1 MEYSRRLMDEELRRR
16 GACPWI
22 PVTPAKPMPIR
33 QPMNSNGSQPNWIDA
48 VGVGFQA
55 EYFHQNAC
63 RLPHSNFTRATTT
76 TTTSNGVMNACFN
89 SMHYVDQS
97 RGMSTWPE
105 ALLGNHRTA
114 TDIVDNPFP
123 ETSCSSNEYLRATTT
138 TSNGVMNACFNS
150 MDYVDRS
157 RGMSTWQEAL
167 LRNHRTATDIVDNP
181 FPETSCSSNT
191 VGSVWDNIGFS
202 ELLALSETPAGAA
215 AILSQRGENIAVS
228 SPNFPIS
235 NSHVRGSLQYTN
247 RPIADQNFV
256 ASSNLSNNHSNF
268 SPHVPQYGSPVPYR
282 PTFDLN
288 SPSQT
293 FADAVSNGDIS
304 LQFSPITPT
313 QIKGGAVNQHSEIA
327 KHVSVEVSDLVNNEV
342 DQGSNNG
349 IEIQCQDSLLHSVV
363 NSPSAAASTLLKEN
377 QSADRTEEHGIDL
390 NKTPQ
395 LKPKRKKVRPRVFIE
410 GKKPSK
416 TPYHRTKQPSAKET
430 PSVKR
435 KCVRKNGLKSSNTPA
450 ANIEEEVNAD
460 QVILKSAKKVLNFDL
475 VEVRDGSHGSTTG
488 YHEGLLSSI
497 VDSSSSRCKE
507 NSQSQTNEI
516 CSGVNSETKLT
527 AELPQGLE
535 AVVENSPARLA
546 FDLNCTST
554 QFLEDYISTDKP
566 VPTTPPPTRKELTR
580 ETLSALLSSPLDT
593 CLHNGEQY
601 HPIRN
606 QHTQSYQ
613 RNAKISI
620 LQSDIRFTNQNNLI
634 QSNQIQLEGSDLARG
649 SKRGYCHTIA
659 ETDLQSLN
667 PLRSHGNS
675 LHTYHQKLGGHGYR
689 RNSSTAKLPF
699 SEIYK
704 KTRIE
709 RDQNVVNSSL
719 DSSIASVLENTRKEK
734 ACKENDGNANH
745 IAFQAKSRSATQL
758 GNVSINHQNG
768 ADHSAPNLQLQA
780 VANQQNCQLPD
791 TWEALLS
798 QTQKPRW
805 ANINEQS
812 EKTPYLGQTK
822 KRSKVPTQIC
832 ELSSL
837 TTTLDC
843 SKMPG
848 TPQKMAPIPGDRL
861 GNKNFSRP
869 QEGRADLAVDNQV
882 KKPRR
887 GRPPK
892 TLENG
897 ISVSRSRKKNESL
910 QKRETFM
917 YTQHRVNEKLR
928 GSLDM
933 SWLSMDE
940 IINKIDRLNINDTRK
955 DVMAPEQYALVPFGG
970 GGHMVPYE
978 GLFNAI
984 KKKQL
989 RPKVN
994 LDAETDRV
1002 WKLLM
1007 GIENN
1012 DGVEGTTQ
1020 DKEKWWEEERK
1031 VFRGRADSFI
1041 ARMHLIQG
1049 DRRFSKWKGSVVD
1062 SVVGVFLTQN
1072 VSDILSSSAFM
1083 CLVARFPLKTETNN
1097 SICNKERT
1105 QIIVEEPEVF
1115 SVDSD
1120 DNINWQEKMQE
1131 HLLSEQDYVDI
1142 RELQLE
1148 ERETGHSS
1156 ESFGSCVRG
1165 SLNPGTVCQR
1175 FVEARDR
1182 RAVEDIVSSQNSV
1195 VSSQNS
1201 IDSTGFQT
1209 ADGNITAR
1217 IRGES
1222 LIGNEVGRQ
1231 LEDVVSSQV
1240 SVDSSSICTDDR
1252 FRSYSYFN
1260 SGPEMAPSCTSNSVS
1275 EHPSFTELLR
1285 MGGTPLLQEYYSQES
1300 GSFALN
1306 LNSKSCHG
1314 QSEGKQL
1321 KKKSVSTSGIDG
1333 WKELFSVCPSTSVP
1347 KMQLPNAPQ
1356 FLLQMTPETVV
1367 QEMESPKMLGT
1378 ESRFSLSSNAP
1389 QMTTGIDPNSMC
1401 KTVMPISETVS
1412 NQQKLSAN
1420 AEAALTTDTY
1430 PLTSKYLELPD
1441 ISARQ
1446 ETLIRE
1452 HQDSWNNLLK
1462 VRDGTFLHQSS
1473 TTEST
1478 KPVETQARIGSV
1490 MQQSHTKFVNLS
1502 HENLDAE
1509 GSTSLT
1515 DKQTSLKEQ
1524 TRSSGGVV
1532 SGTTISAS
1540 KAKGKPDKEKKKEF
1554 HWDSLRRD
1562 VYQKGLKREKS
1573 NNTMDS
1579 LDWEAVRTADVSE
1592 IANAIKERGMN
1603 NMLAERIKA
1612 FLNRLVSDHGS
1623 IDLEWLRDVPP
1634 DKAKEYLL
1642 SIRGLGLKSV
1652 ECVRLLTL
1660 HNLAFP
1666 VDTNVGR
1673 IAVRLGWVPLQ
1684 PLPESLQLHLL
1695 ELYPMLETIQKFL
1708 WPRLCTLDQPTLYE
1722 LHYQLITFGKV
1733 FCTKSK
1739 PNCNACPMRAECRH
1753 FASAFASARLAL
1765 PGPEEKGIV
1774 TSFPSGKYQ
1783 SPPMDANPMSLPLLE
1798 ANLVSGTRIRKNE
1811 CEPII
1816 EEPATPEK
1824 DYAETLNSDIEDA
1837 FGECPNEIPSINL
1850 DIEEFTVT
1858 LQNYMQEN
1866 KMELQEGDLSNAL
1879 VAITPQ
1885 AASIPVPK
1893 LKNVNR
1899 LRTEHLVYELPDSHP
1914 LLEGVPR
1921 RDPDDHCSYLLAIWT
1936 PGETAESIQPPEGC
1950 CSSQASG
1957 NLCSEKTCFL
1967 CNSTREASS
1976 QTVRGTLLIPCR
1988 AAMRGSFPLN
1998 GTYFQVNEVFA
2009 DHDSSLNPI
2018 DVPRAWIWNLPRR
2031 TVLFGTSVSTIFKG
2045 QTTQEIQN
2053 CFWKGFVCVRGFDQK
2068 SRAPRPLMARLHF
2081 PASKLVK
2088 NKLYTNKE

>member
-1 MEYSRRLMDEELRRR
+1 MNYSRRLMEEEFR
-16 GACPWI
+16 GAWI

-33 QPMNSNGSQPNWIDA
+33 PQPMNSNGSQPNWIDA
-48 VGVGFQA
+48 VGVGFPP
-55 EYFHQNAC
+55 EYFHQNAS
-63 RLPHSNFTRATTT
+63 RLPHSNFTSATTT
-76 TTTSNGVMNACFN
+76 S
-89 SMHYVDQS
+89 
-97 RGMSTWPE
+97 
-105 ALLGNHRTA
+105 
-114 TDIVDNPFP
+114 
-123 ETSCSSNEYLRATTT
+123 T

-157 RGMSTWQEAL
+157 RGMSTLEEAL
-167 LRNHRTATDIVDNP
+167 LGNHRTATDIVANP

-191 VGSVWDNIGFS
+191 VGSLWDNIGFS
-202 ELLALSETPAGAA
+202 ELLALSGTPDGAA

-247 RPIADQNFV
+247 RPIADKNFV
-256 ASSNLSNNHSNF
+256 TSSNLSNNHSNF
-268 SPHVPQYGSPVPYR
+268 SPHIPQYGFPVPYR

-304 LQFSPITPT
+304 LQFSPITPP
-313 QIKGGAVNQHSEIA
+313 QIKGRAVNQHSEIA
-327 KHVSVEVSDLVNNEV
+327 KHVSVEVSKDLVNNEV

-377 QSADRTEEHGIDL
+377 QIADRTEEHGIDL
-390 NKTPQ
+390 NKTPL

-435 KCVRKNGLKSSNTPA
+435 KYVRKNGHKSSNTPT

-497 VDSSSSRCKE
+497 VDSSSSRCKD

-527 AELPQGLE
+527 MELPQGLE

-554 QFLEDYISTDKP
+554 QFLEDYISIPDKP
-566 VPTTPPPTRKELTR
+566 VPTTPPPTRRELTR
-580 ETLSALLSSPLDT
+580 ESLSALLSSRGNTGIIDT
-593 CLHNGEQY
+593 CLNNREQY

-613 RNAKISI
+613 QNAITSI

-659 ETDLQSLN
+659 EMDLQSLN
-667 PLRSHGNS
+667 PIWSHGCTLKTS
-675 LHTYHQKLGGHGYR
+675 QQKLGGHGYH

-699 SEIYK
+699 SEINK
-704 KTRIE
+704 RTRIE
-709 RDQNVVNSSL
+709 REQNVVNSSL
-719 DSSIASVLENTRKEK
+719 DSSIASFLENTRKEM
-734 ACKENDGNANH
+734 ACKENVVNANH
-745 IAFQAKSRSATQL
+745 IAFQAKSRSAAQL
-758 GNVSINHQNG
+758 GSVSINHQTG
-768 ADHSAPNLQLQA
+768 AGYSAPNLQLQTA
-780 VANQQNCQLPD
+780 TNEQNSRLPD
-791 TWEALLS
+791 SWEALLS
-798 QTQKPRW
+798 QTQKPSW

-812 EKTPYLGQTK
+812 EKTPYLGK
-822 KRSKVPTQIC
+822 KRSKVPIQIC

-848 TPQKMAPIPGDRL
+848 TPQKMAPIPGDKL
-861 GNKNFSRP
+861 GNKNFSRSR
-869 QEGRADLAVDNQV
+869 EGRADLTVDNQV
-882 KKPRR
+882 KKPRK

-892 TLENG
+892 TLGNG

-917 YTQHRVNEKLR
+917 YTQHPGNEKPR

-940 IINKIDRLNINDTRK
+940 IINKIDRLNINDVRT

-970 GGHMVPYE
+970 GGQMVPYE

-1083 CLVARFPLKTETNN
+1083 CLVARFPLKTATNDTC
-1097 SICNKERT
+1097 SKERT
-1105 QIIVEEPEVF
+1105 QIIVEVPEVCT
-1115 SVDSD
+1115 VDSG
-1120 DNINWQEKMQE
+1120 DNINWQEKMQD

-1142 RELQLE
+1142 CELQLE
-1148 ERETGHSS
+1148 ERETGHGN
-1156 ESFGSCVRG
+1156 ESFGSNVG
-1165 SLNPGTVCQR
+1165 SSLKPGTGCQCL
-1175 FVEARDR
+1175 VEAGDR
-1182 RAVEDIVSSQNSV
+1182 RAVEDVVSSQNSV

-1201 IDSTGFQT
+1201 IDSAEFLT

-1217 IRGES
+1217 IRGER
-1222 LIGNEVGRQ
+1222 LLGNEVRRQ

-1260 SGPEMAPSCTSNSVS
+1260 SRPEMAPSCISNCVS
-1275 EHPSFTELLR
+1275 KHPSFMELLQ

-1306 LNSKSCHG
+1306 QNSKSCHG
-1314 QSEGKQL
+1314 QSEGKQQ
-1321 KKKSVSTSGIDG
+1321 KKKSTSTSTSRIDG
-1333 WKELFSVCPSTSVP
+1333 LKELFSVCPSTSVP
-1347 KMQLPNAPQ
+1347 KMQLPNTPHY
-1356 FLLQMTPETVV
+1356 LLRMTPETVV
-1367 QEMESPKMLGT
+1367 QEVESPKMLGT
-1378 ESRFSLSSNAP
+1378 ESRFSLSANAP
-1389 QMTTGIDPNSMC
+1389 EMTTVIDPNSMC
-1401 KTVMPISETVS
+1401 KTVMPISETES
-1412 NQQKLSAN
+1412 NRQKLSAN

-1430 PLTSKYLELPD
+1430 PFASKYLELPD
-1441 ISARQ
+1441 ISAGQ

-1452 HQDSWNNLLK
+1452 HQYSWNNLQK

-1473 TTEST
+1473 STESI
-1478 KPVETQARIGSV
+1478 KPVETQARMGSM
-1490 MQQSHTKFVNLS
+1490 MQQSHPNFVNLS
-1502 HENLDAE
+1502 HKNLDAE

-1524 TRSSGGVV
+1524 IRSSGGVF
-1532 SGTTISAS
+1532 SGTTINAS
-1540 KAKGKPDKEKKKEF
+1540 KAKGEPHKEKKKEF
-1554 HWDSLRRD
+1554 DWDSLRRY

-1603 NMLAERIKA
+1603 NMLAERIQA

-1783 SPPMDANPMSLPLLE
+1783 NPPMDANPMSLPLLE

-1816 EEPATPEK
+1816 EEPASPEN
-1824 DYAETLNSDIEDA
+1824 DYAETLDSDIEDA

-1850 DIEEFTVT
+1850 DIEEFTIT

-1879 VAITPQ
+1879 VTITPR

-1936 PGETAESIQPPEGC
+1936 PGETAESIQSPEGC
-1950 CSSQASG
+1950 CSSRASG
-1957 NLCSEKTCFL
+1957 NLCSEKTCFS

-1988 AAMRGSFPLN
+1988 TAMRGSFPLN

-2088 NKLYTNKE
+2088 NKLYTTKE

>member
-1 MEYSRRLMDEELRRR
+1 MDYSRRLMEER
-16 GACPWI
+16 GPWI

-33 QPMNSNGSQPNWIDA
+33 PQPMNSNGSQPNWIDA
-48 VGVGFQA
+48 VGVGFPA
-55 EYFHQNAC
+55 EYFHQNAS
-63 RLPHSNFTRATTT
+63 LPRSNFTSATA
-76 TTTSNGVMNACFN
+76 TSNGVMNAC
-89 SMHYVDQS
+89 Y
-97 RGMSTWPE
+97 
-105 ALLGNHRTA
+105 
-114 TDIVDNPFP
+114 
-123 ETSCSSNEYLRATTT
+123 
-138 TSNGVMNACFNS
+138 NS
-150 MDYVDRS
+150 MDYVDQ
-157 RGMSTWQEAL
+157 RGMSTWEEAL
-167 LRNHRTATDIVDNP
+167 LGNHRTATDIVDNP

-202 ELLALSETPAGAA
+202 ELLALSGTPAGAA
-215 AILSQRGENIAVS
+215 SILSQRGENIAVNS
-228 SPNFPIS
+228 TNFPIS

-256 ASSNLSNNHSNF
+256 TSSNLSNNHSNF
-268 SPHVPQYGSPVPYR
+268 SPHAQQYGLPVPYR

-293 FADAVSNGDIS
+293 FADAVSNGDAS
-304 LQFSPITPT
+304 LQFSPITPP

-327 KHVSVEVSDLVNNEV
+327 EHVSVKVSDLVNNEV

-349 IEIQCQDSLLHSVV
+349 IEMQCQDSLLHSVV

-377 QSADRTEEHGIDL
+377 QNADRTEEHGIDL
-390 NKTPQ
+390 NKTPV
-395 LKPKRKKVRPRVFIE
+395 LKPKRKKVRPRVLIE

-435 KCVRKNGLKSSNTPA
+435 KYVRKNGLKTSNTPA

-460 QVILKSAKKVLNFDL
+460 KVILKSAKKVLNFDL
-475 VEVRDGSHGSTTG
+475 VEVRDGSRSSTTG

-527 AELPQGLE
+527 TELRQGLE

-554 QFLEDYISTDKP
+554 QPLEDFISLPDKP
-566 VPTTPPPTRKELTR
+566 IPTAPPPTRRELTR
-580 ETLSALLSSPLDT
+580 ESLSALLSSRDNTVIIDT
-593 CLHNGEQY
+593 CLNNGEQY

-606 QHTQSYQ
+606 QHTQSYEQ
-613 RNAKISI
+613 NATASI

-634 QSNQIQLEGSDLARG
+634 RSNQIQLEGCDLARG

-667 PLRSHGNS
+667 PLRSRGNT
-675 LHTYHQKLGGHGYR
+675 LQTYQQKFGGHGYH
-689 RNSSTAKLPF
+689 RNSSTAELPF
-699 SEIYK
+699 SEINK

-709 RDQNVVNSSL
+709 RDLNVVNSSL
-719 DSSIASVLENTRKEK
+719 GSSIASFLENPRKEM
-734 ACKENDGNANH
+734 ACKENAVNANH
-745 IAFQAKSRSATQL
+745 IAFQAKSRSDIQL
-758 GNVSINHQNG
+758 GNVSINHPNG
-768 ADHSAPNLQLQA
+768 AGHSAPNLQLQA
-780 VANQQNCQLPD
+780 VANQNCRLPD

-798 QTQKPRW
+798 QTQKPSC
-805 ANINEQS
+805 EQS
-812 EKTPYLGQTK
+812 EKTAYLDQTK
-822 KRSKVPTQIC
+822 NRSKVPAQIC

-848 TPQKMAPIPGDRL
+848 TPQKMAPIPGDKL

-869 QEGRADLAVDNQV
+869 RESRADLAVDNQV

-892 TLENG
+892 TLDSG
-897 ISVSRSRKKNESL
+897 ISVSRPRKKNESL
-910 QKRETFM
+910 QKREMFM
-917 YTQHRVNEKLR
+917 YTQHPVNEKPR

-940 IINKIDRLNINDTRK
+940 IINKIDRLTINDMRT
-955 DVMAPEQYALVPFGG
+955 DVTAPEQYALVPFGREG
-970 GGHMVPYE
+970 QMVPYE
-978 GLFNAI
+978 GLFNGI

-1007 GIENN
+1007 GIQNN

-1083 CLVARFPLKTETNN
+1083 CLVARFPLKTATNN
-1097 SICNKERT
+1097 NACSKEGT
-1105 QIIVEEPEVF
+1105 QIIVEEPEVCI
-1115 SVDSD
+1115 VDSD
-1120 DNINWQEKMQE
+1120 DNISWQEKMQDR
-1131 HLLSEQDYVDI
+1131 LLSEQDYVDI

-1148 ERETGHSS
+1148 ERETGHSN
-1156 ESFGSCVRG
+1156 ESFGSNVGG
-1165 SLNPGTVCQR
+1165 SLNPGTGCQ
-1175 FVEARDR
+1175 FLVETGDR
-1182 RAVEDIVSSQNSV
+1182 RAVEDVVSSQNSV

-1201 IDSTGFQT
+1201 IDSTEFQT
-1209 ADGNITAR
+1209 ADGNIIAR

-1222 LIGNEVGRQ
+1222 FLGNEVRRQ

-1252 FRSYSYFN
+1252 IRSYSYFN

-1275 EHPSFTELLR
+1275 NHPSFTELLR

-1300 GSFALN
+1300 GSFAQN
-1306 LNSKSCHG
+1306 LNSKSCQG
-1314 QSEGKQL
+1314 QSEGKRQE
-1321 KKKSVSTSGIDG
+1321 KKSVSTSGIDG

-1347 KMQLPNAPQ
+1347 KMQLPNAPHY
-1356 FLLQMTPETVV
+1356 LLQMTPETVV
-1367 QEMESPKMLGT
+1367 QEVESPKILGT
-1378 ESRFSLSSNAP
+1378 DSRFSLSLDAP
-1389 QMTTGIDPNSMC
+1389 QMTTVVDPNWMC

-1412 NQQKLSAN
+1412 NRQKLSTN
-1420 AEAALTTDTY
+1420 AEAALKTDTY
-1430 PLTSKYLELPD
+1430 PLASKYLGLPD
-1441 ISARQ
+1441 ISAGQ

-1452 HQDSWNNLLK
+1452 HQNSWNDLQK
-1462 VRDGTFLHQSS
+1462 VRDGTFIYQSS
-1473 TTEST
+1473 TATEST
-1478 KPVETQARIGSV
+1478 KPVETQAQMGCV
-1490 MQQSHTKFVNLS
+1490 MQQSHSNFVNLS

-1509 GSTSLT
+1509 VSTSLT
-1515 DKQTSLKEQ
+1515 NKQTSQKEQ
-1524 TRSSGGVV
+1524 IRSSDGVF
-1532 SGTTISAS
+1532 SGKTFNAS

-1554 HWDSLRRD
+1554 DWDSLRRD

-1774 TSFPSGKYQ
+1774 TSFPSEKYQ
-1783 SPPMDANPMSLPLLE
+1783 NPHMDANPMSLPLLE

-1816 EEPATPEK
+1816 EEPATPEN
-1824 DYAETLNSDIEDA
+1824 DYAETLESDIEDA

-1850 DIEEFTVT
+1850 DIEEFTIT

-1879 VAITPQ
+1879 VAITPR

-1957 NLCSEKTCFL
+1957 NLCSEKTCFS

-1976 QTVRGTLLIPCR
+1976 QTIRGTLLIPCR
-1988 AAMRGSFPLN
+1988 TAMRGSFPLN

-2081 PASKLVK
+2081 PASKSVK
-2088 NKLYTNKE
+2088 NKLYATKE